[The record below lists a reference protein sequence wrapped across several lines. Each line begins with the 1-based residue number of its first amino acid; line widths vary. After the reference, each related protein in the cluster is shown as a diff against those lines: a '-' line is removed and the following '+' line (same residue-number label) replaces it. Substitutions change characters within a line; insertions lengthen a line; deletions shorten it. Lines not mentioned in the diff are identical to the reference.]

1 MKRYRSYLHNSIE
14 ENFFVLNSL
23 ERIIDAAASLV
34 RATVTLLATIVANSI
49 SNTGNQTG
57 RQDSPGVVT
66 RVSGPAQH
74 TDIILRLGQRAAR
87 IRESIMKSATP
98 LLSALVL
105 SAFLLPAQ
113 EYNIIHS
120 WTGNTGNFEPDSPM
134 VMDSQGNL
142 YGTLAGG
149 VFKLSPPSEAGGQW
163 TEQVLIDST
172 GPSVRL
178 PSHGLLFDSAG
189 NLYGVS
195 TNEGTVDGQAV
206 TGYIAEVS
214 PPSTPGGTWT
224 SKILYL
230 FPDDQT
236 TSSTNCE
243 APQSYLT
250 MDSKGNLY
258 GTCINAGA
266 NGVGGVYELSPPTQA
281 GGQWTQQLLHSWALD
296 GVDGNGPG
304 PEAGLILDA
313 HGNLYGTTE
322 NGGTNNLGV
331 AFELS
336 PSSGGEW
343 TETILYTFGEGGG
356 PNTPMGALVF
366 DHQGNL
372 YTTTADGGTP
382 GAGAVVEL
390 SPPANQGSEWTLTQ
404 LYGFGGKATTG
415 RNPAIGV
422 LFDAA
427 GNLWGTTTHG
437 STYYSTGPANTD
449 GVLFELMPQA
459 GGGWQEVVRH
469 LFGAPGDVLGAGS
482 PMVIDSKGNL
492 YGGGSGCSSTTC
504 TAIFEYSPSGS
515 ASAPA
520 PSIAAGGVVNGA
532 SFGSGLVVGSWATIE
547 GTNFASS
554 TGTWDV
560 VNGILPTKVN
570 DVTVNFGGN
579 DAYVYYVTP
588 TQINFIVPDVPTG
601 TQQVTVTNA
610 AGTSQSVSVTVDNFA
625 PAFFLWPNNQVVA
638 TYQDFTYAAASGTFA
653 GVTTT
658 PAKPGDTIILW
669 GTGFGSTNPAFP
681 QGMVTPS
688 STTYNTDK
696 VTVTIN
702 NLPATVYGAALA
714 PGFAGLYQIAIQ
726 VPNALESGNWP
737 VVAGI
742 GGVSS
747 PSGVVLT
754 VQ

>member
-1 MKRYRSYLHNSIE
+1 M
-14 ENFFVLNSL
+14 LNSL
-23 ERIIDAAASLV
+23 RQIIDAAASLV
-34 RATVTLLATIVANSI
+34 RSTVTLLTTNIANSI
-49 SNTGNQTG
+49 SNSGNQTG
-57 RQDSPGVVT
+57 GQDSPGVVT
-66 RVSGPAQH
+66 PVSGPAQH
-74 TDIILRLGQRAAR
+74 TDIIFRFRQHAAR
-87 IRESIMKSATP
+87 FQESIMKSAAL
-98 LLSALVL
+98 LLSALIL
-105 SAFLLPAQ
+105 SAILLPAQ
-113 EYNIIHS
+113 EYNIIYS
-120 WTGNTGNFEPDSPM
+120 WVGNTGIFEPDSPM

-142 YGTLAGG
+142 YGTLAGA

-178 PSHGLLFDSAG
+178 PSHGLVFDSAG

-195 TNEGTVDGQAV
+195 TNEGQVGGQAV

-224 SKILYL
+224 SQILYL
-230 FPDDQT
+230 FPDDET

-266 NGVGGVYELSPPTQA
+266 NGIGGVYELSPPGQA
-281 GGQWTQQLLHSWALD
+281 GGQWTQKLLHSFAND

-343 TETILYTFGEGGG
+343 TETILYTFGKGGG

-390 SPPANQGSEWTLTQ
+390 SPPANQGSEWTLSQ
-404 LYGFGGKATTG
+404 LYGFGGKATNG
-415 RNPAIGV
+415 RNPATGV

-469 LFGAPGDVLGAGS
+469 LFGAPGEVLGAGS

-492 YGGGSGCSSTTC
+492 YGGGSGGAANCPSTGC
-504 TAIFEYSPSGS
+504 TGIFEYSPSGS

-532 SFGSGLVVGSWATIE
+532 SFGSGLVVGSWATID

-570 DVTVNFGGN
+570 DVIVNFGGN
-579 DAYVYYVTP
+579 DAYVYYVGP

-638 TYQDFTYAAASGTFA
+638 TYQDFTYAAASGTFP
-653 GVTTT
+653 GVTSRHRPSRATRSFFGARVSAPRIPPFHRGWSRPAVRRTT
-658 PAKPGDTIILW
+658 RIR
-669 GTGFGSTNPAFP
+669 
-681 QGMVTPS
+681 
-688 STTYNTDK
+688 
-696 VTVTIN
+696 
-702 NLPATVYGAALA
+702 
-714 PGFAGLYQIAIQ
+714 
-726 VPNALESGNWP
+726 
-737 VVAGI
+737 
-742 GGVSS
+742 
-747 PSGVVLT
+747 
-754 VQ
+754 

>member
-1 MKRYRSYLHNSIE
+1 MHSGRLVV
-14 ENFFVLNSL
+14 FV
-23 ERIIDAAASLV
+23 IA
-34 RATVTLLATIVANSI
+34 
-49 SNTGNQTG
+49 
-57 RQDSPGVVT
+57 
-66 RVSGPAQH
+66 
-74 TDIILRLGQRAAR
+74 
-87 IRESIMKSATP
+87 
-98 LLSALVL
+98 ALVAIADARL
-105 SAFLLPAQ
+105 ARAQ
-113 EYNIIHS
+113 EYKLIYS
-120 WTGNTGNFEPDSPM
+120 WVGKTGIYEPGSPM
-134 VMDSQGNL
+134 TMDSQGNL

-149 VFKLSPPSEAGGQW
+149 VFKLSPPSVAGGQW
-163 TEQVLIDST
+163 TEQVLIEST
-172 GPSVRL
+172 GPSVRV
-178 PSHGLLFDSAG
+178 PSHGLLFDAKG

-195 TNEGTVDGQAV
+195 TGEGQVDGQAV

-224 SKILYL
+224 SQILYV
-230 FPDDQT
+230 FSADET

-243 APQSYLT
+243 APQSYLN

-266 NGVGGVYELSPPTQA
+266 NGLGGVYELSPPSQA
-281 GGQWTQQLLHSWALD
+281 GGQWTVQLLHSFAND

-313 HGNLYGTTE
+313 QGNLYGTTE
-322 NGGTNNLGV
+322 NGGTYDGGV
-331 AFELS
+331 VFELS
-336 PSSGGEW
+336 PGTGGEW
-343 TETILYTFGEGGG
+343 TETILYALGEEDGG
-356 PNTPMGALVF
+356 TPYGAVVF

-372 YTTTADGGTP
+372 YTTLYNGGIHPT
-382 GAGAVVEL
+382 GGGGIGAVIEL
-390 SPPANQGSEWTLTQ
+390 SPPAKQGSEWTMTQ
-404 LYGFGGKATTG
+404 LYAFHGTTTDGASPAT
-415 RNPAIGV
+415 GV
-422 LFDAA
+422 LFDSA
-427 GNLWGTTTHG
+427 GNLWGTTAHG
-437 STYYSTGPANTD
+437 GPYYSTGPGNTA
-449 GVLFELMPQA
+449 GALFELMPQA
-459 GGGWQEVVRH
+459 GGGWMEVVRH
-469 LFGAPGDVLGAGS
+469 FFGGPGDVLAVNA
-482 PMVIDSKGNL
+482 PLVIDGKGNL
-492 YGGGSGCSSTTC
+492 YGGGSGGAANCPSNGC
-504 TAIFEYSPSGS
+504 TGIFEYTPSAS

-532 SFGSGLVVGSWATIE
+532 SFGSGLVVGSWATID
-547 GTNFASS
+547 GTNFALS

-560 VNGILPTKVN
+560 VNGILPTNVN
-570 DVTVNFGGN
+570 GVTVNFGGN
-579 DAYVYYVTP
+579 DAYVYYVGP

-625 PAFFLWPNNQVVA
+625 PAFFLWPNNQLVA
-638 TYQDFTYAAASGTFA
+638 TYQDFTYAAASGTFP

-669 GTGFGSTNPAFP
+669 GTGFGSTTPAFP

-688 STTYNTDK
+688 NTTYNTGT

-702 NLPATVYGAALA
+702 NIPATVYGAALA

-737 VVAGI
+737 VVASI